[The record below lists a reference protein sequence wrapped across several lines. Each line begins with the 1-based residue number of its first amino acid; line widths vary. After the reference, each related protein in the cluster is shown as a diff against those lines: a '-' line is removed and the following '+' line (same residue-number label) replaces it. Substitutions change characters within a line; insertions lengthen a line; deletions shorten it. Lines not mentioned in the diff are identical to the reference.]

1 MVVDMQEKLVP
12 AIAGGE
18 QIVKEVVR
26 LLKTADA
33 LNVPREAT
41 VQYPKGLGNLVDP
54 LGQWFQRPEAKMDF
68 SAAVC
73 RRSLDTWARQ
83 GRDQIVVVGIE
94 THICVLQTVLDLT
107 AEGFAVFVA
116 ADAVAARKTLD
127 HDLAIERMRSAG
139 ATILTAESVMF
150 ELLGTADHLRF
161 KEISKLVKDG
171 A

>member
-1 MVVDMQEKLVP
+1 MVVDLQEKLVP

-18 QIVKEVVR
+18 QVVKEVVR

-41 VQYPKGLGNLVDP
+41 VQYPQGLGKLVDP
-54 LGQWFQRPEAKMDF
+54 LGQWFERPEAKMDF

-83 GRDQIVVVGIE
+83 GRDQIVVAGIE
-94 THICVLQTVLDLT
+94 THICVLQTVLDLA
-107 AEGFAVFVA
+107 AEGFSVYVV
-116 ADAVAARKTLD
+116 ADAVAARKPLD
-127 HDLAIERMRSAG
+127 HDVAMTRIRSAG
-139 ATILTAESVMF
+139 ATVLTAESVIF

-161 KEISKLVKDG
+161 KELSKLVKEG